1 MKIFLDT
8 ADIDAIRRADATG
21 LIDGITTNPTFVSK
35 TGRNLEDLLREICSI
50 VTGPVNG
57 EAMGLTVEE
66 LIEHGQ
72 QVASIAPNIC
82 VKVPMTPE
90 GLTALGILECQHQIR
105 TNVTM
110 CFTPAQAFLAMKA
123 GASYVSLVLSR
134 LDAIGQ
140 ASGQLVRDVVTIQK
154 QYGFKTEILAAS
166 IKTQPSLLTCLREG
180 VDIATIPPTL
190 FDQLF
195 QHPLTDAGLEQFKQD
210 WQKLTERGRNV
221 ESRE

>member
-8 ADIDAIRRADATG
+8 ADIEAIRRADATG

-35 TGRNLEDLLREICSI
+35 TGRNLEDLLKEICSI

-57 EAMGLTVEE
+57 EAMGSTVVE
-66 LIEHGQ
+66 LIKHARHL
-72 QVASIAPNIC
+72 ASIAPNIC
-82 VKVPMTPE
+82 VKVPMTPD
-90 GLTALGILECQHQIR
+90 GLTALGILEREHQIS

-110 CFTPAQAFLAMKA
+110 CFSPSQAFLAMKA

-134 LDAIGQ
+134 LDAIGHD
-140 ASGQLVRDVVTIQK
+140 SEQLVEDAVTIQQ
-154 QYGFKTEILAAS
+154 QYGFKTEIIAAS
-166 IKTQPSLLTCLREG
+166 IKTQSSLLTCLRAG

-195 QHPLTDAGLEQFKQD
+195 QHPLTDVGLEQFRQD
-210 WQKLTERGRNV
+210 WQKLTEGG
-221 ESRE
+221 